1 MNVLTLI
8 VTRFKWFIVSAALL
22 LIIGGGWFGMGV
34 FGTLSQSAA
43 VEVNN
48 TESSEVAEYLDKN
61 FTQEDNDAILL
72 YSAKHGTKV
81 TDPAYQKE
89 VERLTAKLETSSVK
103 NYYTTG
109 EPSFVSRDKT
119 KTYVAVN
126 LKNGTDKEKYDQLT
140 TFRNEMKSDLLT
152 VHTAGWIIS
161 NEESTQR
168 IEHDLVMAEAI
179 SLPILA
185 ILLLF
190 IFRGV
195 IAAALPL
202 LLGVI
207 AIIGGLCMV
216 RLLTH
221 FTDIDQY
228 SVNVIT
234 ILGLGLS
241 VDYSLLMVARFRE
254 ELDRKPDVRTAIAHT
269 IQNAGKTI
277 VFSGLIVMASL
288 LSLTLFPISL
298 LRSVGLGGAS
308 ALLVAM
314 LAALTVLP
322 ALLLILGKRINKWR
336 VHLPK
341 RKQKASPWRTVGAFV
356 MKRPIIISAIVIA
369 CLLYIASPALQMQF
383 KPADYTI
390 LPRESQTYIVYST
403 FADEFDGGKPSVQVL
418 YTAKD
423 TLLSADG
430 IGRAYDF
437 THEVQKLKGVTT
449 VDSLTTIDSKFTK
462 ETYQQLYL
470 SGQLPPQLAALKVQT
485 VKDDT
490 MIVNVNFEGE
500 VGGKKAQQLVADLR
514 AMNPSGA
521 EIKVGGQSAGQYDLL
536 ATIAGSMPS
545 VIAMIAVT
553 MFVLLAVLLRSL
565 LIPLT
570 AILINTFALLTTF
583 GILVWVFQWGNL
595 TGGTWLIHT
604 GGLDV
609 TVPVLVFAMAFGLS
623 MDYGVFLYSRIHEE
637 YLRDKDNV
645 AAILHGLERT
655 GPLITQAALLFFVV
669 VAAFA
674 SSGIAIL
681 QQIGVGLALAVL
693 LDAFVVRVVFIPAV
707 MKLLGRANWWM
718 PGLKK

>member
-81 TDPAYQKE
+81 TDQAYQKE

-140 TFRNEMKSDLLT
+140 TFRNEMKSDLLS

-254 ELDRKPDVRTAIAHT
+254 ELDRKPDVRTAIVHT

-430 IGRAYDF
+430 VGRAYDF

-470 SGQLPPQLAALKVQT
+470 SGQLPPQLAALKAQT